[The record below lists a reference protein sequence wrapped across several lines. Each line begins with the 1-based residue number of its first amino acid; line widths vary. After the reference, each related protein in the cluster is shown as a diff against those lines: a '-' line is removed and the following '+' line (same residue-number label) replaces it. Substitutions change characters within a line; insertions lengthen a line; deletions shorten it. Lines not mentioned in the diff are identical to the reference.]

1 MRLSAP
7 SSRVG
12 CPSRV
17 ELPANTYRVDDPHD
31 HNMSQEWDR
40 PAAGETSWRQELFIQ
55 EGVSKL
61 GGRKTSFP
69 IDRFKPS

>member
-1 MRLSAP
+1 
-7 SSRVG
+7 
-12 CPSRV
+12 V

-61 GGRKTSFP
+61 GGQKKLLP
-69 IDRFKPS
+69 Y